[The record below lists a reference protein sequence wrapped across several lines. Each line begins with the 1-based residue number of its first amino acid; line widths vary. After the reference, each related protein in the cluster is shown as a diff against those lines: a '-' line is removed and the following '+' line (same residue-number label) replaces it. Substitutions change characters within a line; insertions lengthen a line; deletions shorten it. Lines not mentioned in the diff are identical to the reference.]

1 MTTAESI
8 FREALTLKPFEKA
21 RLIDKLISDLDRS
34 DKKVDQLWAREVED
48 RITAYDQGKISAIS
62 LEEVLEKY
70 R

>member
-62 LEEVLEKY
+62 LEDVLEKY